1 MQGRLTNGQV
11 EMFSVPHEKFS
22 TVSPQLSKA
31 NEPNAAKIS
40 NSTFYRTLN
49 PCGQAALSGKFGGPY
64 GGAQSHHHASP
75 SCVSGKDGKPAIA
88 SDGADAL
95 VASAE

>member
-1 MQGRLTNGQV
+1 MLLVLHG
-11 EMFSVPHEKFS
+11 KFS

-49 PCGQAALSGKFGGPY
+49 LCGLTSLTGDLSGRGVGI
-64 GGAQSHHHASP
+64 
-75 SCVSGKDGKPAIA
+75 D
-88 SDGADAL
+88 ADAGR
-95 VASAE
+95 